1 MAFLMCLAN
10 QVTRLVSGGSR
21 CAGGV
26 LIIETL
32 SDLASFELA
41 LECLAMLHSENA
53 MQTIG
58 SSR

>member
-1 MAFLMCLAN
+1 MCLAN